1 MPQRVNSLS
10 DIGTAKVSSDS
21 YDVDN
26 IFLTDQGWVYRH
38 YKKEDKSEFWDE
50 IIVAGQ
56 VPAEDET
63 GALVTGDD
71 PVTLTTYSTTGGG
84 SEEWAPGLDFET
96 GDSKPDI
103 EYRKGGA
110 GVPAVGSARY
120 TTYEQYPPFATGDSG
135 TDGDGTGGGGGDGG
149 AGGDG
154 DSSSDSSSSGS
165 DNSTPAPTP
174 TDVSITFTDVASGNS
189 GYISAGGTNAGVSIQ
204 AGATLTINNNS
215 GGHPVNVVTVSGD
228 ETSTV
233 TSGTLSGAPAGNG
246 ASVTW
251 DTTGVTPGTYY
262 YICTAHPA
270 VMEGTITVTA

>member
-50 IIVAGQ
+50 IIVAGEAGYDLSPDSTDT
-56 VPAEDET
+56 VDNI
-63 GALVTGDD
+63 
-71 PVTLTTYSTTGGG
+71 TYSAEGAGGG
-84 SEEWAPGLDFET
+84 SILVTSPAFES
-96 GDSKPDI
+96 GDGTPDI
-103 EYRKGGA
+103 DYKQG
-110 GVPAVGSARY
+110 GSAPAAVRY
-120 TTYEQYPPFATGDSG
+120 TNYAQYPPLETPVGDG
-135 TDGDGTGGGGGDGG
+135 GDGTDGGDGG
-149 AGGDG
+149 G